1 MEVTTKKCLNLFY
14 IRKNFIT
21 MAKIDEKNN
30 SELKEDAKIKNKK
43 LKQQLLIFINMTQSR
58 EIQSSN
64 GNLSLSL

>member
-1 MEVTTKKCLNLFY
+1 
-14 IRKNFIT
+14 

-30 SELKEDAKIKNKK
+30 SELKEGAKIKNKK